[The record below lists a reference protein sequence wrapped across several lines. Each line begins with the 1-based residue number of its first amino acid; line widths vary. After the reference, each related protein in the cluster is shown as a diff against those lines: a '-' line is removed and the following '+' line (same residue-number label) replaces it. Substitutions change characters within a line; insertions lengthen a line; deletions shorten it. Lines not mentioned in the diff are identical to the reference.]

1 MRDKTQKVDLLKQI
15 LNGKMNISN
24 LKERKNFEVW
34 LSTDNDIETSKAM
47 FENAN
52 GIKLMKED
60 IEINSLIGKGAI
72 NNIYILGMNRDIP
85 LASNENEVKM

>member
-1 MRDKTQKVDLLKQI
+1 MRNRTQKIDLLKQI
-15 LNGKMNISN
+15 LEGKMNISN
-24 LKERKNFEVW
+24 LMERKTFEVW

-47 FENAN
+47 FENEN

-60 IEINSLIGKGAI
+60 IEINSLIGKGAK

-85 LASNENEVKM
+85 LSSNENEVKM